1 MTRKDYEL
9 VAQSLAQAY
18 NESKNTPVIGVTV
31 AVIQFLATLSA
42 DNPAF
47 NRLQL
52 VDSIQALVVNPRA
65 FDQLS
70 ELRNAELSNMEE
82 VVVF

>member
-9 VAQSLAQAY
+9 VAASLAQAY

-31 AVIQFLATLSA
+31 AVIQFLATLGA

-70 ELRNAELSNMEE
+70 ELRNAELDNMQE
-82 VVVF
+82 VTVF

>member
-31 AVIQFLATLSA
+31 AVIQFMAVLGA

-70 ELRNAELSNMEE
+70 ELRNAELSNMQE
-82 VVVF
+82 VTVF

>member
-31 AVIQFLATLSA
+31 AVIQFLASLSA
-42 DNPAF
+42 DNGAF

-52 VDSIQALVVNPRA
+52 IDNI
-65 FDQLS
+65 
-70 ELRNAELSNMEE
+70 
-82 VVVF
+82 

>member
-31 AVIQFLATLSA
+31 AVIQFMAVLGA
-42 DNPAF
+42 DNGAF

-52 VDSIQALVVNPRA
+52 IDNIQALVVNPRA

-70 ELRNAELSNMEE
+70 ELRNAELSSMESVE
-82 VVVF
+82 VF

>member
-31 AVIQFLATLSA
+31 AVIQFMAVLGA
-42 DNPAF
+42 DNGAF

-52 VDSIQALVVNPRA
+52 IDNIQALVVNPRA

-70 ELRNAELSNMEE
+70 ELRNAELLSMESVE
-82 VVVF
+82 VF

>member
-31 AVIQFLATLSA
+31 AVIQFLASLSA
-42 DNPAF
+42 DNGTF

-52 VDSIQALVVNPRA
+52 IDNIQALVVNPRA
-65 FDQLS
+65 FEQLS
-70 ELRNAELSNMEE
+70 NLRNAELSSMEE
-82 VVVF
+82 VTVF